1 MIFLSVGSEL
11 CTISADGILTTLNI
25 ATTPSDNTNLE
36 CSISLN
42 DTACYQCVGN
52 AHLKNDLQC
61 SCTSNSLYDSESMNC
76 TCDTGYTEANSFCIK
91 YGNYFAPSEI
101 SASYS
106 ADYKSFVL
114 TFARQVSD
122 STVLNCAGEVS
133 LPRVLASGACLS
145 AAFMLVD

>member
-1 MIFLSVGSEL
+1 M
-11 CTISADGILTTLNI
+11 
-25 ATTPSDNTNLE
+25 
-36 CSISLN
+36 
-42 DTACYQCVGN
+42 GN

-61 SCTSNSLYDSESMNC
+61 SCTSNSLYNSESMNC
-76 TCDTGYTEANSFCIK
+76 TCDAGYTEANSFCIK

-133 LPRVLASGACLS
+133 LPRVLASLQPLCSWTSYTTLVFYFASAVQGDPVLITIDPQLVQAMEANAC
-145 AAFMLVD
+145 